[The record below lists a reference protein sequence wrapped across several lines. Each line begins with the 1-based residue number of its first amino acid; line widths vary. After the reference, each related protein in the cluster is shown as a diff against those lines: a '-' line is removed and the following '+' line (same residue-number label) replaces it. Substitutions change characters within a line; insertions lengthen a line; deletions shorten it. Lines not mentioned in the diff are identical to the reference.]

1 MYSWPTATAEHLT
14 PVFLFPGYALLLNY
28 VPTVINLESNEGTV
42 TFELLA
48 NELMGFWNWM
58 YQIIWCATFLPLM
71 QNPQKVKFEYFGTSK
86 LLLIHTLLRRAANNT
101 FLGTT
106 FCTLY
111 DIHFYVFLVLLRG
124 DDQRVK
130 TRITHLTVLN
140 VKALTR
146 LAEYHNYCLW
156 QIWNVDSGGLRGTK
170 GMCGISYAYNLV
182 CRKTCK
188 LSYCTCPT
196 GSR

>member
-1 MYSWPTATAEHLT
+1 MYSWPTATAEHLI
-14 PVFLFPGYALLLNY
+14 PIFLFPGYALLLNY

-111 DIHFYVFLVLLRG
+111 GIHFYVFLVLLRG

-130 TRITHLTVLN
+130 TKITHLTVSN

-146 LAEYHNYCLW
+146 LAEYHN
-156 QIWNVDSGGLRGTK
+156 
-170 GMCGISYAYNLV
+170 
-182 CRKTCK
+182 
-188 LSYCTCPT
+188 
-196 GSR
+196 